1 MADMLTLAAEP
12 RDTVGKGSARAAR
25 RAGRIPAV
33 IYGAKKTPQAITV
46 KRNELV
52 AILNRGGFLSHT
64 FEIDVAGKAQQVLP
78 RDIHLHPV
86 TDEPLHVD
94 FMRLTKGAKVTV
106 NVPVHYV
113 DEEESPGLKRGGVL
127 NVVRYEVEIEA
138 PATAIPEALVA
149 SLKGL
154 DINDAVRISDVSLP
168 EGSAPTIT
176 DRDFTLATVSAP
188 TVMTSEEEE
197 EGEEAE
203 AAAEAEAE
211 EGEEG
216 EAEAEEG
223 EGGEKE

>member
-12 RDTVGKGSARAAR
+12 REKVGKGSARAAR

-33 IYGAKKTPQAITV
+33 IYGAKKEPQAITV

-64 FEIDVAGKAQQVLP
+64 FEIDVAGKAEQVLP

-94 FMRLTKGAKVTV
+94 FLRLTKGAKVTV
-106 NVPVHYV
+106 NVPVHFE
-113 DEEESPGLKRGGVL
+113 DEDECPGLKRGGVL

-168 EGSAPTIT
+168 EGSSPTIT

-188 TVMTSEEEE
+188 SAMKGEEEE
-197 EGEEAE
+197 EGEEEAAE
-203 AAAEAEAE
+203 EAAEAEAE
-211 EGEEG
+211 EGE
-216 EAEAEEG
+216 AETEEG
-223 EGGEKE
+223 EDGEKE

>member
-12 RDTVGKGSARAAR
+12 REKVGKGSARAAR

-64 FEIDVAGKAQQVLP
+64 FEIDVAGKAEQVLP

-94 FMRLTKGAKVTV
+94 FLRLTKGAKVTV
-106 NVPVHYV
+106 NVPVHFE
-113 DEEESPGLKRGGVL
+113 DEDECPGIKRGGVL
-127 NVVRYEVEIEA
+127 NVVRYEVEVEA
-138 PATAIPEALVA
+138 PATAIPEALTA

-168 EGSAPTIT
+168 EGCAPTIT
-176 DRDFTLATVSAP
+176 DRDFTLATISAP
-188 TVMTSEEEE
+188 TVMTAEEEE
-197 EGEEAE
+197 EGAEEAE
-203 AAAEAEAE
+203 AEAAEAQAEEAE
-211 EGEEG
+211 GETEGD
-216 EAEAEEG
+216 